1 MGVIL
6 EIALRF
12 AARAVIVAGLSG
24 LSFLGYKVGE
34 ITQKFASSTP
44 PETKSQIVINVNDNN
59 ITPPT
64 NENKKIPTKAVT
76 SSETKPKSKTT
87 KVVVKTPQTKPAT
100 TEQNNE
106 INQQPQNVIPPKVAQ
121 PSLSNLPVPTI
132 ELPSVKEV
140 FNNLNFGSLNSA
152 YGAAHESVVN
162 VFCISQ
168 KGNLITV
175 STGSGVNINSQGI
188 IITNAHVAET
198 LLLPNENCT
207 IRTGDIA
214 QDTYE
219 ASLVYINKN
228 WLEKNAGVIFSEV
241 AKGTG
246 ENDFALLA
254 ITKKINTN
262 TKPTSVSYAVPFLN
276 ELSDSNV
283 GEKILAAGYPG
294 GTLGAL
300 SLRQYL
306 AFVADGTSISNVYT
320 FSGQTSDI
328 IETGS
333 TKVGQRGSSGG
344 GIFNENG
351 ELLGLI
357 VSTMGDGGNEDN
369 INAITLPYINRTIKN
384 DTGESLQEFVST
396 DSQSLI
402 SNFQKEIDTYS
413 EYVKPYIR

>member
-1 MGVIL
+1 ML
-6 EIALRF
+6 
-12 AARAVIVAGLSG
+12 
-24 LSFLGYKVGE
+24 
-34 ITQKFASSTP
+34 
-44 PETKSQIVINVNDNN
+44 
-59 ITPPT
+59 
-64 NENKKIPTKAVT
+64 
-76 SSETKPKSKTT
+76 
-87 KVVVKTPQTKPAT
+87 
-100 TEQNNE
+100 
-106 INQQPQNVIPPKVAQ
+106 
-121 PSLSNLPVPTI
+121 
-132 ELPSVKEV
+132 
-140 FNNLNFGSLNSA
+140 
-152 YGAAHESVVN
+152 

-168 KGNLITV
+168 KGNLVTV

-214 QDTYE
+214 QDTYNT
-219 ASLVYINKN
+219 SLVYINKN
-228 WLEKNAGVIFSEV
+228 WLEKNAGIIFSGV

-254 ITKKINTN
+254 ITKKININ
-262 TKPTSVSYAVPFLN
+262 SKPTSVSYAVPFLN

-283 GEKILAAGYPG
+283 GQNILAAGYPG

-306 AFVADGTSISNVYT
+306 AFVADKTSISNVYT

-384 DTGESLQEFVST
+384 DTGKSLQEFIST
-396 DSQSLI
+396 DFQTLI
-402 SNFQKEIDTYS
+402 SNFEKE
-413 EYVKPYIR
+413 KPSLLENIKPFIK